1 TGNEEICPNR
11 SNLILKNKIMQ
22 EKSENKTN
30 FIDIQK
36 EGDNYLVCEACG
48 KHMEERG
55 CKLKCPRCG
64 YFRSCSDL
72 F

>member
-1 TGNEEICPNR
+1 MQQ
-11 SNLILKNKIMQ
+11 KI
-22 EKSENKTN
+22 ENKAN

>member
-1 TGNEEICPNR
+1 MKEQGI
-11 SNLILKNKIMQ
+11 NLQ
-22 EKSENKTN
+22 
-30 FIDIQK
+30 Q

-48 KHMEERG
+48 FQLIERT
-55 CKLKCPRCG
+55 CKLRCERCG